1 MEQLEGKVVV
11 VTGGASGIGLAV
23 AQRFAAEGA
32 RLVLADIEGPALER
46 AAATFGDGAE
56 VVTVVTDVSKADE
69 VDALRD
75 TALDA
80 FGAVHV
86 VCNNA
91 GVGGGGP
98 MSEID
103 LAAWHWVLGV
113 NLWGVVH
120 GVRSFL
126 PLLLEQG
133 EGHIVN
139 TASVAGLYS
148 APFMGPYNV
157 SKYGVVSLSETL
169 AVELA
174 LTGSPVGVSVLCPS
188 WVKTNIATSTRNRP
202 AGEGPAPSPEDDAA
216 LAEIID
222 HFLTTGMEADD
233 VADHVIEAV
242 RTNTFWIL
250 THLETPSAV
259 QARTDAIIGR
269 EPPPVLMH

>member
-23 AQRFAAEGA
+23 ARRFSGEGA
-32 RLVLADIEGPALER
+32 RVVLADIEAPALE
-46 AAATFGDGAE
+46 AAAAGFGEDAE
-56 VVTVVTDVSKADE
+56 VLTVVTDVSKAE
-69 VDALRD
+69 QVDALRD
-75 TALDA
+75 ETVDA

-98 MSEID
+98 MQD
-103 LAAWHWVLGV
+103 LELADWEWVLGV
-113 NLWGVVH
+113 NLWGVIH
-120 GVRSFL
+120 GVRTFL

-174 LTGSPVGVSVLCPS
+174 MGESPVGVSVLCPS

-202 AGEGPAPSPEDDAA
+202 DDGTPADPEAQAG
-216 LAEIID
+216 LAQIVE

-233 VADHVIEAV
+233 VAEHVVEAV
-242 RTNTFWIL
+242 RTGTFWIL
-250 THLETPSAV
+250 THEETPAAVEQRTRAMLERSA
-259 QARTDAIIGR
+259 
-269 EPPPVLMH
+269 PPLLMH

>member
-1 MEQLEGKVVV
+1 MDQLEGKVVI

-23 AQRFAAEGA
+23 AHRFAAEGA
-32 RLVLADIEGPALER
+32 RLVLADIEAPALDE
-46 AAATFGDGAE
+46 ASASFAPGAE
-56 VVTVVTDVSKADE
+56 VVTVVTDVSEADQ

-75 TALDA
+75 RAIEA

-98 MSEID
+98 MQD
-103 LAAWHWVLGV
+103 LTLSDWDWVLGV
-113 NLWGVVH
+113 NLWGVIH
-120 GVRSFL
+120 GVRTFL
-126 PLLLEQG
+126 PHLLEQG

-174 LTGSPVGVSVLCPS
+174 MAESPVGVSVLCPS

-202 AGEGPAPSPEDDAA
+202 DDGSAPTAEEQAGIAA
-216 LAEIID
+216 IVE
-222 HFLTTGMEADD
+222 HFLTTGMEATD
-233 VADHVIEAV
+233 VAEHVVEAV

-250 THLETPSAV
+250 THDETPGAV
-259 QARTDAIIGR
+259 EQRTRAILER
-269 EPPPVLMH
+269 AAPPLLMH

>member
-23 AQRFAAEGA
+23 AHRFATEGA
-32 RLVLADIEGPALER
+32 RLVLADIEAPALE
-46 AAATFGDGAE
+46 AAAASFPTGAE
-56 VVTVVTDVSKADE
+56 VVTVVTDVSQADQ

-75 TALDA
+75 RAIDA
-80 FGAVHV
+80 FGSVHV

-98 MSEID
+98 MQD
-103 LAAWHWVLGV
+103 LTLGDWDWVLGV
-113 NLWGVVH
+113 NLWGVIH
-120 GVRSFL
+120 GVRTFL

-174 LTGSPVGVSVLCPS
+174 MAESPVGVSVLCPS

-202 AGEGPAPSPEDDAA
+202 DDGAAPTAEEQAGIAA
-216 LAEIID
+216 VIE
-222 HFLTTGMEADD
+222 HFLTTGMEAAD
-233 VADHVIEAV
+233 VADHVVEAV
-242 RTNTFWIL
+242 RTSTFWIL
-250 THLETPSAV
+250 THDETPAAV
-259 QARTDAIIGR
+259 EQRTRAILERGA
-269 EPPPVLMH
+269 PPLLMH

>member
-23 AQRFAAEGA
+23 AHRFAAEGA
-32 RLVLADIEGPALER
+32 RLVLADIEAPTLDE
-46 AAATFGDGAE
+46 AAASFAPGAE
-56 VVTVVTDVSKADE
+56 VVTVVTDVSKADQ

-75 TALDA
+75 RAVEA

-98 MSEID
+98 MQD
-103 LAAWHWVLGV
+103 LKLSDWEWVLGV
-113 NLWGVVH
+113 NLWGVIH
-120 GVRSFL
+120 GVRTFL
-126 PLLLEQG
+126 PVLLEQG

-174 LTGSPVGVSVLCPS
+174 MAESPVGVSVLCPS

-202 AGEGPAPSPEDDAA
+202 DDGSTPTAEEQASVAA
-216 LAEIID
+216 IVE
-222 HFLTTGMEADD
+222 HFLTTGMEATD
-233 VADHVIEAV
+233 VADHVVEAV

-250 THLETPSAV
+250 THDETPGAV
-259 QARTDAIIGR
+259 EQRTRAILER
-269 EPPPVLMH
+269 TAPPLLMH